1 MDAAAIAHKQEI
13 CAEILATVASWIG
26 PPARHAE
33 LIDQIGPLDTIIH
46 FDGDAALGFIALAA
60 GVEDHVEITLIAVR
74 RARHG
79 EGIGRRLI
87 HDAAAFA
94 RTHDYPALAV
104 SWVTDDPQGRAHR
117 APRHFFTRLGF
128 RPPLTAARGPLLL
141 RPVRR
146 HWLSA

>member
-60 GVEDHVEITLIAVR
+60 GVEDHVEIALIAVR
-74 RARHG
+74 HARHG

-104 SWVTDDPQGRAHR
+104 SWLTDDPQGRAHR
-117 APRHFFTRLGF
+117 APRRFFTRLGF

-146 HWLSA
+146 QWLSA

>member
-13 CAEILATVASWIG
+13 CAEILATVAAWVG
-26 PPARHAE
+26 PPARRAE
-33 LIDQIGPLDTIIH
+33 LIDQIGPFDTIIH
-46 FDGDAALGFIALAA
+46 FDGDAALGLIALAA
-60 GVEDHVEITLIAVR
+60 GVKDHVEITLIAVR

-87 HDAAAFA
+87 RDAATFA

-104 SWVTDDPQGRAHR
+104 SWLTDDPQGRAHR

-128 RPPLTAARGPLLL
+128 RPPLTAARRPLLL
-141 RPVRR
+141 RLVRR
-146 HWLSA
+146 QW